1 MSLAC
6 SILIPAHNEVGYIE
20 PCLDALLASD
30 PTGAQVEVIVM
41 ANGCTDATVDVVRGY
56 VGRFAAKDWPLTV
69 LDIAQGSKMGA
80 LNAGDAAAQFGA
92 RIYLDADVLV
102 SPPLIG
108 QLVEALA
115 ADGPRYASGG
125 PIVVAEGSEFTQAYA
140 RFWKGLPFCTHGV
153 PGFGVFAVNAEG
165 RKRWGPFPDI
175 ISDDTFVRLSFDPSE
190 RVRVPA
196 TYRWP
201 MIEGAGALIKVRR
214 RQDIGVA
221 EVKALY
227 PALWNNH
234 DPTPADTA
242 PLWRRALRDPF
253 GFAAFVIVAVG
264 VRLPRAKQ
272 ERWAR
277 GR

>member
-20 PCLDALLASD
+20 SCLDALLASD

-115 ADGPRYASGG
+115 ADGPRYRRGAPSSRRS
-125 PIVVAEGSEFTQAYA
+125 PPA
-140 RFWKGLPFCTHGV
+140 RTC
-153 PGFGVFAVNAEG
+153 
-165 RKRWGPFPDI
+165 
-175 ISDDTFVRLSFDPSE
+175 
-190 RVRVPA
+190 
-196 TYRWP
+196 
-201 MIEGAGALIKVRR
+201 
-214 RQDIGVA
+214 
-221 EVKALY
+221 
-227 PALWNNH
+227 
-234 DPTPADTA
+234 
-242 PLWRRALRDPF
+242 
-253 GFAAFVIVAVG
+253 
-264 VRLPRAKQ
+264 
-272 ERWAR
+272 
-277 GR
+277 